1 MWFSEVFFL
10 SLKTKPTP
18 QAMNL
23 LNLLN
28 QTTPHSVHFTHAA
41 EHPMHSE
48 FNPESFEHKQEPGG
62 SLCVYTVTQRGVKL

>member
-1 MWFSEVFFL
+1 MWFSEVFVL

-48 FNPESFEHKQEPGG
+48 FNPESFRVSNTNRNPEAH
-62 SLCVYTVTQRGVKL
+62 SVFTL